1 MGRLERRQDPFGPR
15 RGLHRRDGFAV
26 GGRGDLDP
34 AALGQRG
41 ELRADARVIEPG
53 RRGVRLDHLAVARP
67 GASASAIRGGSP
79 ACRRGSPPHAG
90 PVSMPS
96 PAASTTASRT
106 AGSPMNRASSP
117 IAFDPP
123 PTQASARSGS
133 RPSTANELRSRLVAD
148 PALQVADDRRVRVRT
163 HRRAED
169 VVGRLDVRDP
179 VAHRLVDRVLE
190 RGRARRHAAHLG
202 AERAH
207 PQDVGALALDVL
219 GAHVDDA
226 RQVEQ
231 RAGGGGRDAV
241 LAGAGL
247 GDDAGL
253 AEPARQQ
260 RLAERVVDLV
270 GAGVGEVLALEVEA
284 EAGDRGRAGAA
295 VGRACESR
303 RLDADGLGQAVGA
316 VERRSVGRRTCRAAR
331 AAPPRRRGRGGGRR
345 RRVSSCSSAAIS
357 VSGT

>member
-1 MGRLERRQDPFGPR
+1 MPPR
-15 RGLHRRDGFAV
+15 I
-26 GGRGDLDP
+26 
-34 AALGQRG
+34 AAAWR
-41 ELRADARVIEPG
+41 
-53 RRGVRLDHLAVARP
+53 
-67 GASASAIRGGSP
+67 
-79 ACRRGSPPHAG
+79 

-117 IAFDPP
+117 IAFEPP
-123 PTQASARSGS
+123 PTQASARSGR
-133 RPSTANELRSRLVAD
+133 RPSTAASWAAASSPIRRWRSRTIVGI
-148 PALQVADDRRVRVRT
+148 RVRP

-190 RGRARRHAAHLG
+190 RRRARRDRADLG

-207 PQDVGALALDVL
+207 PQDVRALALDVL

-231 RAGGGGRDAV
+231 RAGRRGRHAV

-247 GDDAGL
+247 GDHPGL
-253 AEPARQQ
+253 AEPPGEQ

-270 GAGVGEVLALEVEA
+270 
-284 EAGDRGRAGAA
+284 RA
-295 VGRACESR
+295 RC
-303 RLDADGLGQAVGA
+303 
-316 VERRSVGRRTCRAAR
+316 
-331 AAPPRRRGRGGGRR
+331 GRGPR
-345 RRVSSCSSAAIS
+345 A
-357 VSGT
+357 